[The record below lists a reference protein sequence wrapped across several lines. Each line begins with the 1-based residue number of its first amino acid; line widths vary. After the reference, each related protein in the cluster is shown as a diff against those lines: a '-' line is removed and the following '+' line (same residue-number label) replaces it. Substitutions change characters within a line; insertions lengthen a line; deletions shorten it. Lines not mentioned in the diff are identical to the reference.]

1 MLPALLPQARHETGD
16 MKPVAVVLGLGDEI
30 GVATA
35 RAYRAAGH
43 NVVVVDESAAKV
55 ERAREALGDGLTYH
69 NDALHTQL
77 GLRNC
82 LAATR
87 EAFGRVDRVIYIPSI
102 PTADTLSD
110 VSFDA
115 FDKAL
120 GRAGRGSA
128 ITLRLFSDQ
137 MRDQSPL
144 ETSTLQK
151 QPQTG
156 AMAFVLSITARLADS
171 SRFSESVAQ
180 NAVLGVMRAG
190 ALALAP
196 DKIRVNALVA
206 VRPRA
211 EREEK
216 WLLQRTP
223 LERTALADEIAHAA
237 LYLNSFDAAFMTG
250 QILQLDGGR
259 GVLNGIVTR
268 NSEDI

>member
-1 MLPALLPQARHETGD
+1 
-16 MKPVAVVLGLGDEI
+16 MKPVAVIVGLGGEV

-35 RAYRAAGH
+35 RAYRSAGH
-43 NVVVVDESAAKV
+43 NVVVIDESPAKV
-55 ERAREALGDGLTYH
+55 ERAREALGDGMAYH
-69 NDALHTQL
+69 TDALHTQL

-87 EAFGRVDRVIYIPSI
+87 EAFGRVDSVVFIPSI
-102 PTADTLSD
+102 PAADTLAD
-110 VSFDA
+110 LSFDA

-137 MRDQSPL
+137 MREQSPL
-144 ETSTLQK
+144 EASTLQK

-156 AMAFVLSITARLADS
+156 AISFVLSITARLSDAA
-171 SRFSESVAQ
+171 RFSESVAQ

-196 DKIRVNALVA
+196 DRIRVNALVA

-211 EREEK
+211 EREES

-223 LERTALADEIAHAA
+223 LARTAQADEIAHAA
-237 LYLNSFDAAFMTG
+237 LYLNSFEAAFMTG
-250 QILQLDGGR
+250 QVLQLDGGR
-259 GVLNGIVTR
+259 GALNGIVPQDL
-268 NSEDI
+268 SDD